1 MFRLLKTGEYNTKT
15 GGKNGGNLKTLQC
28 WMIWDAII
36 SCLNMLASGHATSST
51 CELKQ
56 AKLESSM
63 MNSVKVIKQNNTK
76 PIMNYPRQFT
86 IQHQQNMVTSN
97 FPDFFYC
104 KTNAKRLGS
113 FQLGRLMENDHA
125 FHIPISNV
133 TQDFGPMSCTE
144 AGNRS
149 RILQALNE
157 PNNTYIYI

>member
-63 MNSVKVIKQNNTK
+63 MNSIKVIKQNNTK

-97 FPDFFYC
+97 FPDFFLLQ
-104 KTNAKRLGS
+104 NKRQTPGIFPARAAHGEWPCFPHSDLQRHPG
-113 FQLGRLMENDHA
+113 FW
-125 FHIPISNV
+125 SNV
-133 TQDFGPMSCTE
+133 LH
-144 AGNRS
+144 RS
-149 RILQALNE
+149 GE
-157 PNNTYIYI
+157 PKSNSSSFKWAQ